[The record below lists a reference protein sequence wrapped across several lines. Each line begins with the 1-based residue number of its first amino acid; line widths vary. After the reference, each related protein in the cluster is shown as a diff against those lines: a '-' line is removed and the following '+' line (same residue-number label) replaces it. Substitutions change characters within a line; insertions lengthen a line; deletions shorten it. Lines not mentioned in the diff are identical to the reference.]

1 MIQYISYKD
10 TNESEHEMTRLRA
23 LLFGVVTV
31 AVATS
36 HSQANAGINDIIFS
50 GCASAMRKEYQQ
62 AGRQLLLSELNRTC
76 RCVVGEINKRQSI
89 EMAKRACINTD
100 ETISRNQDRQML

>member
-31 AVATS
+31 AIATS

-50 GCASAMRKEYQQ
+50 GCALATRKEYQQ
-62 AGRQLLLSELNRTC
+62 AGR
-76 RCVVGEINKRQSI
+76 
-89 EMAKRACINTD
+89 
-100 ETISRNQDRQML
+100 